1 MRYVI
6 FVCYFAATIWSV
18 AALAADDKQV
28 QQAVEQA
35 KEAFEKAVA
44 EQGGWMSTKKMI
56 RSAELSATKGNKD
69 KALELAEKA
78 RREAELSYQQAVDQK
93 QHWSEPKYLK

>member
-1 MRYVI
+1 M
-6 FVCYFAATIWSV
+6 
-18 AALAADDKQV
+18 

-56 RSAELSATKGNKD
+56 RSAELSATRGNKD